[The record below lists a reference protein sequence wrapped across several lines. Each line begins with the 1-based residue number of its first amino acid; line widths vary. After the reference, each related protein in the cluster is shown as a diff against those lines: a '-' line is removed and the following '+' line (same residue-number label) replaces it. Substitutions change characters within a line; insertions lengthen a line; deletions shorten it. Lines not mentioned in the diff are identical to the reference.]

1 MNFDQDYKE
10 FIDHLEKRCVVRPVK
25 LGKQEKLAVQ
35 LFVTYLNIRY
45 KTAISAIRHK
55 L

>member
-10 FIDHLEKRCVVRPVK
+10 FIEHLEKQCVVHPVK
-25 LGKQEKLAVQ
+25 LDKQEKIAVQ

-55 L
+55 I